1 MLCTVTININ
11 KNKENDMA
19 EFKYEVTESIGVLS
33 EAATGWSR
41 QLNMVS
47 WNDREPKLDIRDW
60 APEREKMAKG
70 ITLSKEEAIKL
81 RDFLVGMD
89 LE

>member
-1 MLCTVTININ
+1 
-11 KNKENDMA
+11 MA

-70 ITLSKEEAIKL
+70 ISLTKEEAIKL
-81 RDFLVGMD
+81 RDFLIGMD

>member
-1 MLCTVTININ
+1 
-11 KNKENDMA
+11 MA

-70 ITLSKEEAIKL
+70 ISLTKEEAIKL

>member
-1 MLCTVTININ
+1 
-11 KNKENDMA
+11 MA